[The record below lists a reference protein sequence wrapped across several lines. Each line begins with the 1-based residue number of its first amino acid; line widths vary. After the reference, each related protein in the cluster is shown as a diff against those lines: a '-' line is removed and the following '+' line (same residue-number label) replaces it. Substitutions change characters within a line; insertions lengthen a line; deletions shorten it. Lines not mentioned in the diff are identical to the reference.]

1 MYIDTCICICMCICI
16 YVYTYMCI
24 YIYIEREREIMRMYL
39 YLYMYVCVYIY
50 IFTQINS
57 YYITTQYITSHY
69 KLLYFFEASWVTSAG
84 LRRAAGF
91 SFVGALGVPEPAARR
106 VGTFAKACHFSS
118 GFILEMSNGH
128 SLAPSN

>member
-1 MYIDTCICICMCICI
+1 MYTHTC
-16 YVYTYMCI
+16 VYI
-24 YIYIEREREIMRMYL
+24 YIYIERERSCVCIYI
-39 YLYMYVCVYIY
+39 YICMYVCIYIYIYIY

-57 YYITTQYITSHY
+57 YYITTQYITLHY